1 MDQTLSPLLSRNVF
15 RWDHSDAYLF
25 DIDGT
30 LLNTRDGVHYN
41 AFRNAVTNIY
51 GVDASIDGV
60 PVHGNTDIG
69 ILRAVTRHRG
79 VSDEVF
85 SMKLPGAL
93 QSMREEV
100 ASRAHLIEAELCPS
114 IAALLNQLHAA
125 GKLLGVASG
134 NLESIGWAKL
144 EKAGVR
150 QYFGFG
156 AFSDQRELREDVV
169 RYGVAQARQRLGAQA
184 TVCVVGDTPAD
195 IRAARAAGV
204 AVIAVATGIF
214 PKTEL
219 EALSPELCVGCCTEL
234 FQTA

>member
-69 ILRAVTRHRG
+69 ILRA
-79 VSDEVF
+79 
-85 SMKLPGAL
+85 
-93 QSMREEV
+93 